1 MPQCSANNYGEP
13 LGLLAR
19 KDGLSM
25 SLFNETSLE
34 QQLLAQGI
42 IDQRQLA
49 LARKVQRQQMGPLL
63 MILLR
68 LRFIDLDQ
76 MSGLISSC

>member
-1 MPQCSANNYGEP
+1 
-13 LGLLAR
+13 
-19 KDGLSM
+19 M

-49 LARKVQRQQMGPLL
+49 LARKLQQQEMGPLL

-76 MSGLISSC
+76 MSGLIGDCYVS

>member
-1 MPQCSANNYGEP
+1 
-13 LGLLAR
+13 
-19 KDGLSM
+19 M
-25 SLFNETSLE
+25 SLFNEASLE

-49 LARKVQRQQMGPLL
+49 LARKLQQQQMGPLL

-76 MSGLISSC
+76 MSGLIGDCYVS

>member
-1 MPQCSANNYGEP
+1 
-13 LGLLAR
+13 
-19 KDGLSM
+19 M

-63 MILLR
+63 MILLQ
-68 LRFIDLDQ
+68 LQFIDLDQ
-76 MSGLISSC
+76 MSGLISGC